1 MTAVLI
7 LGGHSGP
14 IRAAI
19 GFEYLRVT
27 GDG

>member
-7 LGGHSGP
+7 SGGHSGP
-14 IRAAI
+14 IHAAI